1 LPELLV
7 EFGAFIMGHV
17 RGAAVAAVAVFGFAS
32 VASAADMP
40 IKAPVNKAP
49 VAVAVH
55 NWTGFY
61 VGANAGYAWSAG
73 AANYTVDPFFAGAPI
88 GTPAGDAG
96 RAALAASSTHVSD
109 RTFTGGVQ
117 AGYNLQFNNIVVGVE
132 ADFNS
137 LRLNNSTDTAGS
149 NGIGVPWIDNV
160 HTSIKT
166 DWLLTVRPRI
176 GVASNSFLLYATG
189 GLAVTRLDTFQ
200 SQSNNDV
207 FGGGFFPG
215 YSESVSGIMTKTG
228 WTVGGGLEYAMSDH
242 WTVKGEYLY
251 TDFGNVTLTGTAG
264 PPTDFG
270 FGGQSFTH
278 TFDLH
283 SSMVRTGINYKF

>member
-1 LPELLV
+1 MGLFMRRFQCALL
-7 EFGAFIMGHV
+7 
-17 RGAAVAAVAVFGFAS
+17 AVVAVIGFAS
-32 VASAADMP
+32 IASAADMP
-40 IKAPVNKAP
+40 VKAPVDKAP

-73 AANYTVDPFFAGAPI
+73 DASFTVDPALAGAPT
-88 GTPAGDAG
+88 GTPFGDAG
-96 RAALAASSTHVSD
+96 RAAIAGGAPTNVSGKG
-109 RTFTGGVQ
+109 FTGGVQ
-117 AGYNLQFNNIVVGVE
+117 AGYNLQFRNIVVGVE

-137 LRLNNSTDTAGS
+137 LHLDNSADRAALSGT
-149 NGIGVPWIDNV
+149 GVPWIDSV

-166 DWLLTVRPRI
+166 DWLLTVRPRV
-176 GVASNSFLLYATG
+176 GVAWNEFLLYATG
-189 GLAVTRLDTFQ
+189 GLAVTRITTIQ
-200 SQSNNDV
+200 SQLNADV

-215 YSESVSGIMTKTG
+215 YGESVSGSQTKAG
-228 WTVGGGLEYAMSDH
+228 WTLGGGLEYAMSDH

-251 TDFGNVTLTGTAG
+251 TDFGSINLTGIAG
-264 PPTDFG
+264 PPTSPALPGPPF

-283 SSMVRTGINYKF
+283 VSTVRAGVNYKF